1 MRSIFF
7 KSAFIAVAIFG
18 LFNCTSKKESA
29 QSEQLD
35 SLLVTYK
42 ALSDSIDQNWTVM
55 IADDDDKH
63 VLMKR
68 LLLEVSYTNNYDK
81 NRYAELIDLLDQLK
95 KMRYDQVSM
104 SNSSAIDAYDSA
116 TFDLSDQIFL
126 FARNHPRFE
135 NTPLMSELIDDISAK
150 NNFILIYR
158 IHYDNWVKELNS
170 FKELNK
176 EQLLSGDATFDVE
189 KMPLFELPS

>member
-1 MRSIFF
+1 M
-7 KSAFIAVAIFG
+7 AIFG

-189 KMPLFELPS
+189 KMPLFELPSWHLNWEFLFR